1 MENFKDLENM
11 GLKLAA
17 SIAEPAS
24 KESLEKLEAE
34 REAAEIKALN
44 EKIRPAPLPG
54 ETNGEYAAR
63 TGINPV
69 CRKGISSS
77 LRRSY
82 RGY

>member
-1 MENFKDLENM
+1 MENFKELENM

-17 SIAEPAS
+17 SISEPAS
-24 KESLEKLEAE
+24 KESLEKMAAD
-34 REAAEIKALN
+34 REDAEIKALN

-69 CRKGISSS
+69 CRKGMSAS
-77 LRRSY
+77 LRRVY
-82 RGY
+82 RR